1 MCQSQVLTKITECK
15 VEIVSV
21 TIDKHRRYEIFG
33 EINNNELY
41 QSLLRELLE
50 LALEI
55 VGDSDVNVLLD
66 RNTFLSMEEFRRI
79 AK

>member
-1 MCQSQVLTKITECK
+1 M
-15 VEIVSV
+15 SV

-50 LALEI
+50 LVLEM